1 MLEKKEKKKNYG
13 KFDRKTV
20 WIDAY
25 PGAHFEDRCQNLN
38 SYILPQNSSG
48 ITLIALIITIII
60 MLILVG
66 VTVNV
71 SLQGGLFSK
80 AKEATKQTQKEID
93 KEQLQVAVWDSYNN
107 QGNLDLDKLKD
118 NLPEGFSE
126 KEGTYESEKGNLFI
140 IENGMVKD
148 VKWTQDEKG
157 NILYEEKES
166 GIKIGDYVNY
176 EKILQTNPVTVNEN
190 TQVIKDLQ
198 EYSGLKEAKNNGVTT
213 EYNSK
218 SQISQETDLKWKVL
232 DVKNG
237 KLRLISENPTKSKV
251 YLYGY
256 NGYNNAVYLLDEICN
271 TLYSIPGVGT
281 VQNLKIEDI
290 ESKID
295 SGKYD
300 YTQYIN
306 SQNIKYGETN
316 EYKNNKYYPEI
327 LAKEKTAWVDN
338 VQGTELGLSEQNN
351 QPMKQTPGKQANS
364 SIKVTQTYWA
374 KNMEETNW
382 IDSRYQNIFI
392 KNSYWV
398 ASRCVQLQ
406 GDRCDFYVRKVQD
419 NIVGGIWICASHAAS
434 NGCDYSVRPVIS
446 LNSDI
451 QIKDKVENTWQIK
464 Q

>member
-1 MLEKKEKKKNYG
+1 MKKVYIELNENLVNKLSVRNTNNEYQIELKNH
-13 KFDRKTV
+13 R
-20 WIDAY
+20 
-25 PGAHFEDRCQNLN
+25 
-38 SYILPQNSSG
+38 G

-71 SLQGGLFSK
+71 SLQGGLFNK
-80 AKEATKQTQKEID
+80 AREATKQTQKEID

-176 EKILQTNPVTVNEN
+176 ENILQTNPVTVNEN

-198 EYSGLKEAKNNGVTT
+198 EYSGLKEAKINGVTT

-237 KLRLISENPTKSKV
+237 NLRLISEKPTKSKV
-251 YLYGY
+251 YLYEY
-256 NGYNNAVYLLDEICN
+256 NGYNNAVYLLDEVCS
-271 TLYSIPGVGT
+271 TLYSTSKGT
-281 VQNLKIEDI
+281 AQNLKIEDI
-290 ESKID
+290 EDKT
-295 SGKYD
+295 KYD
-300 YTQYIN
+300 YTQYEN
-306 SQNIKYGETN
+306 SYVETGKYGGTK
-316 EYKNNKYYPEI
+316 EYTDDGCRYYPEI
-327 LAKEKTAWVDN
+327 FAKEKKGWVDDK
-338 VQGTELGLSEQNN
+338 QGTEYDLGEQNKLIN
-351 QPMKQTPGKQANS
+351 QTEAKKAES
-364 SIKVTQTYWA
+364 KIKITQTYWYREMQ
-374 KNMEETNW
+374 KNDWKNET
-382 IDSRYQNIFI
+382 YQNIFI
-392 KNSYWV
+392 KDVTNNTTSNYDRYWLS
-398 ASRCVQLQ
+398 SRCMIANSSLA
-406 GDRCDFYVRKVQD
+406 DFRVHDVE
-419 NIVGGIWICASHAAS
+419 IGSVGAYSLYNSKNGHNGIA
-434 NGCDYSVRPVIS
+434 YPVRPVVS
-446 LNSDI
+446 LSSDI
-451 QIKDKVENTWQIK
+451 QINKEKVGDTWQIVK
-464 Q
+464 